1 MASIG
6 ISLLLLLSLLFVVT
20 FGYIVKNIFFIRVS
34 DNTGVMFS
42 SFSFLMIYFLLI
54 SSLDILR
61 LGTLCLWI
69 VFLLLFFYIII
80 KEREAFGIY
89 IKSYEIQAFLW
100 ASLAFIVLYTIISP
114 FFIDWDEFSHWG
126 PFYKSI
132 KETGK
137 LHVFLDRK
145 FIHQAYP
152 QGISLLFYG
161 LTFPIAEFSEKSV
174 YCIYAFVIIACS
186 LSILPPKKCA
196 NLFVGIIVPS
206 FVILLYFL
214 FPYISPYATVY
225 LDTLLGAYFG
235 ACVILILKFKDL
247 TYRNI
252 LLHIINIAALMQ
264 VKDISIVLAL
274 LCIFILFIRYF
285 FLKREKILCKKTV
298 LFIGGIFLGLFW
310 WKIILLLTNKRED
323 QFSNLQLGDFLNGL
337 MNFGKNGNYFS
348 DVFYAFID
356 AFINRSI
363 MLGGIS
369 TIYIAILLGIL
380 SLIIVFKEE
389 DLYHKLAV
397 SLFPL
402 FFIGYCLI
410 LLVVYEIA
418 MSPSEA
424 LAVNSYERYI
434 STFFIAWMILIVYEY
449 LRIIKKLTIFKC
461 FPMTLILCVCC
472 LSVIL
477 NDGLRIGINKDDTG
491 RAIMEKISVDS
502 NNFIGENKNIW
513 YVTDSDLNRYIFRYL
528 FMPNDISMEV
538 PLLSEEEYLDFP
550 QISQNNGIDY
560 LLLWQLP
567 DYFYE
572 VYGNIFDG
580 TLSWLQNTST
590 TAGLYIYNYSEQEF
604 QMVHL
609 ITIT

>member
-1 MASIG
+1 M
-6 ISLLLLLSLLFVVT
+6 
-20 FGYIVKNIFFIRVS
+20 
-34 DNTGVMFS
+34 
-42 SFSFLMIYFLLI
+42 
-54 SSLDILR
+54 
-61 LGTLCLWI
+61 
-69 VFLLLFFYIII
+69 
-80 KEREAFGIY
+80 
-89 IKSYEIQAFLW
+89 
-100 ASLAFIVLYTIISP
+100 
-114 FFIDWDEFSHWG
+114 
-126 PFYKSI
+126 
-132 KETGK
+132 
-137 LHVFLDRK
+137 
-145 FIHQAYP
+145 
-152 QGISLLFYG
+152 
-161 LTFPIAEFSEKSV
+161 
-174 YCIYAFVIIACS
+174 
-186 LSILPPKKCA
+186 PPKKCA

-461 FPMTLILCVCC
+461 CLLYTSNEACIESIRASDWDGEILIFCVDNDSQDGSPARLEECYGDEVWFHLIRMGKNTGFATANNRGLHEAVRAGC
-472 LSVIL
+472 DCLMLLNNDTCIRKDMIRKLVAGALSVQGKACIVAPKIYYW
-477 NDGLRIGINKDDTG
+477 DHKDTIWSAG
-491 RAIMEKISVDS
+491 GYLTSIVKKPVSR
-502 NNFIGENKNIW
+502 GERC
-513 YVTDSDLNRYIFRYL
+513 V
-528 FMPNDISMEV
+528 
-538 PLLSEEEYLDFP
+538 
-550 QISQNNGIDY
+550 
-560 LLLWQLP
+560 
-567 DYFYE
+567 
-572 VYGNIFDG
+572 
-580 TLSWLQNTST
+580 
-590 TAGLYIYNYSEQEF
+590 
-604 QMVHL
+604 
-609 ITIT
+609 